1 MSRYRWQVS
10 PLAPARDLAPDVHP
24 LLFQWLYNRGLT
36 DPAQFEPFLA
46 ADERLIGDPFL
57 LAEMGKAVSRILRAL
72 LSDELI
78 AIYGDFDTDGV
89 TATAL
94 LAQGL
99 AILGRKVICYI
110 PHRIEEGHGLNHAAL
125 KRLQQQGVSL
135 VITVDCG
142 ITALAEVEQARKEGL
157 DIIIT
162 DHHSIPTSLPPA
174 LAAIDPKRGGS
185 AYPFSELAGVGVA
198 FKLLQ
203 ALLQATGKERRLHE
217 SLDLAAIGTVADLV
231 PLLGENRYLV
241 KRGLEALNLSQRPG
255 IRELVRCAGLEMG
268 HLDAES
274 ISYML
279 GPRLNSAGRLAHAM
293 LSYELLTTDS
303 PERAKQLAAQLEAEN
318 AERQKL
324 TVQVLAEAKQRLLPL
339 TDDVPLLMV
348 GGQDFP
354 AGVVGVVAG
363 KLVDEFYRPAVV
375 LELGPEMTRGSARS
389 IPEFDINAALTE
401 CRDLLSRFGGHAQA
415 AGFTM
420 PSANVE
426 RLHQQLL
433 EIAKRELADVE
444 LSPVLAIDVEI
455 PLSSLSGETFGLMK
469 RLAPFGQA
477 NRMPIFLSRRARVM
491 EHRCL
496 GANGE
501 HLRLKLQD
509 GQVVWDAIGFGLGHL
524 AAGIAPYVDIVYSLE
539 AEGWS
544 GTELLRLNILDL
556 SPVS

>member
-10 PLAPARDLAPDVHP
+10 PPAPARDLAPDVHP

-46 ADERLIGDPFL
+46 ADERLIGDPLL
-57 LAEMGKAVSRILRAL
+57 LAEMDKAVSRILRAL
-72 LSDELI
+72 LRDERI

-99 AILGRKVICYI
+99 SVFGRSVIPYI

-125 KRLQQQGVSL
+125 KGLHQQGVSL

-217 SLDLAAIGTVADLV
+217 FLELAAIGTVADLV
-231 PLLGENRYLV
+231 PLVGENRYLV
-241 KRGLEALNLSQRPG
+241 KRGLEALNSSRRPG

-268 HLDAES
+268 HLDTES

-303 PERAKQLAAQLEAEN
+303 SERAKQLAAQLEAEN

-375 LELGPEMTRGSARS
+375 LELGPEVTRGSARS
-389 IPEFDINAALTE
+389 IPQFDINAALTE

-426 RLHQQLL
+426 RLQQQLL

-455 PLSSLSGETFGLMK
+455 PLSSLGGETFKLMK

-477 NRMPIFLSRRARVM
+477 NPMPTFLSRRARVM

-501 HLRLKLQD
+501 HLKLKLQD
-509 GQVVWDAIGFGLGHL
+509 GQVVWDAIGFDLGHL

>member
-10 PLAPARDLAPDVHP
+10 PPAPAHDLAPEVHP

-46 ADERLIGDPFL
+46 ADERLIGDPLL

-78 AIYGDFDTDGV
+78 GIYGDFDTDGV

-99 AILGRKVICYI
+99 SVFGRRVIPYI
-110 PHRIEEGHGLNHAAL
+110 PHRVEEGHGLNHAAL
-125 KRLQQQGVSL
+125 KGLHQQGVSL

-142 ITALAEVEQARKEGL
+142 ITALAEVEQAQKEGL

-162 DHHSIPTSLPPA
+162 DHHAIPASLPPA

-217 SLDLAAIGTVADLV
+217 FLDLAAIGTVADLV
-231 PLLGENRYLV
+231 PLVGENRYLV
-241 KRGLEALNLSQRPG
+241 KRGLEALNSSPRVG

-268 HLDAES
+268 RLGTES

-303 PERAKQLAAQLEAEN
+303 AERAKQLAAQLEAEN

-375 LELGPEMTRGSARS
+375 LELGPEMSRGSARS
-389 IPEFDINAALTE
+389 IPQFDVNAALTE

-415 AGFTM
+415 AGFTI

-455 PLSSLSGETFGLMK
+455 PLSSLGGETFMLMK

-477 NRMPIFLSRRARVM
+477 NPMPTFLSRRAKVM

-509 GQVVWDAIGFGLGHL
+509 GQVVWDAIGFDLGHL
-524 AAGIAPYVDIVYSLE
+524 AAGIAPYVDIVYRLE
-539 AEGWS
+539 AEGWG

>member
-1 MSRYRWQVS
+1 LSRYRWQVS
-10 PLAPARDLAPDVHP
+10 PQAPARDLAPDIHP
-24 LLFQWLYNRGLT
+24 LLFQWLYNRGLRQQ
-36 DPAQFEPFLA
+36 AQFEPFLA
-46 ADERLIGDPFL
+46 ADERLMGDPFL
-57 LAEMGKAVSRILRAL
+57 LSDMSKAVPRILRAL
-72 LSDELI
+72 LRDELI

-99 AILGRKVICYI
+99 AILGRKIIPYI
-110 PHRIEEGHGLNHAAL
+110 PHRIGEGHGLNHPAL
-125 KRLQQQGVSL
+125 KSLHQQGVSL

-142 ITALAEVEQARKEGL
+142 ITALAEVERAQKKGL

-162 DHHSIPTSLPPA
+162 DHHLISTSLPPA
-174 LAAIDPKRGGS
+174 LAAIDPKREGP
-185 AYPFSELAGVGVA
+185 AYPFFELAGVGVA

-217 SLDLAAIGTVADLV
+217 FLDLAAIGTVADLV
-231 PLLGENRYLV
+231 PLVGENRYLV
-241 KRGLEALNLSQRPG
+241 KEGLEALNSSQRLG

-268 HLDAES
+268 RLDTES

-279 GPRLNSAGRLAHAM
+279 GPRLNAAGRLAHGM
-293 LSYELLTTDS
+293 LSYELLSTNS
-303 PERAKQLAAQLEAEN
+303 SERAKQLAAQLEAEN
-318 AERQKL
+318 AKRQKL
-324 TVQVLAEAKQRLLPL
+324 TVRVLTEAKQRLLPL
-339 TDDVPLLMV
+339 ADDVPLLMV
-348 GGQDFP
+348 GDQDFP

-363 KLVDEFYRPAVV
+363 KLVEAFYRPAVV
-375 LELGPEMTRGSARS
+375 LQMGPETSRGSARS
-389 IPEFDINAALTE
+389 IPQFDVAAALTE

-415 AGFTM
+415 AGFTL

-433 EIAKRELADVE
+433 EIAKRELSGVE
-444 LSPVLAIDVEI
+444 LSPVLAIEVEM
-455 PLSSLSGETFGLMK
+455 PLSSLGGETFELMK
-469 RLAPFGQA
+469 RLAPFGRA
-477 NRMPIFLSRRARVM
+477 NPMPTFLSRRAKVM

-509 GQVVWDAIGFGLGHL
+509 GQVVWDAIGFDLGYL
-524 AAGIAPYVDIVYSLE
+524 ANSIASHIDVVYNLE
-539 AEGWS
+539 ADSWK
-544 GTELLRLNILDL
+544 GTEQLRLNILDL

>member
-10 PLAPARDLAPDVHP
+10 PQAPAHDLAPDVHP

-46 ADERLIGDPFL
+46 ADERLIGDPLL

-72 LSDELI
+72 LGDELI

-99 AILGRKVICYI
+99 SVFGRRVIPYI

-125 KRLQQQGVSL
+125 KGLHQQGVSL

-231 PLLGENRYLV
+231 PLVGENRYLV
-241 KRGLEALNLSQRPG
+241 KRGLEALNSSQRQG

-268 HLDAES
+268 RLDTES

-303 PERAKQLAAQLEAEN
+303 SERAKQLAAQLEAEN

-389 IPEFDINAALTE
+389 IPQFDINAALTE

-415 AGFTM
+415 AGFTL

-455 PLSSLSGETFGLMK
+455 PLSSLGGETFKLMK

-477 NRMPIFLSRRARVM
+477 NPMPTFLSRRARVM

-501 HLRLKLQD
+501 HLKLKLQD
-509 GQVVWDAIGFGLGHL
+509 GQVVWDAIGFDLGHL